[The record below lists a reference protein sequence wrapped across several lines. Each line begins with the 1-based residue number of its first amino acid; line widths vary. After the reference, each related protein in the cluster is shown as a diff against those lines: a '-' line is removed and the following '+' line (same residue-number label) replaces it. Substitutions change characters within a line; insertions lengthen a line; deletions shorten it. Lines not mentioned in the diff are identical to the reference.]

1 MKKIWETRYNF
12 RKQALK
18 KTVSIIFFS
27 NLEKKKKAKILNPV
41 LGMSAADVLVQLPW
55 KQHSA
60 QKLDK
65 KV

>member
-41 LGMSAADVLVQLPW
+41 LGISGADVLVKLPG